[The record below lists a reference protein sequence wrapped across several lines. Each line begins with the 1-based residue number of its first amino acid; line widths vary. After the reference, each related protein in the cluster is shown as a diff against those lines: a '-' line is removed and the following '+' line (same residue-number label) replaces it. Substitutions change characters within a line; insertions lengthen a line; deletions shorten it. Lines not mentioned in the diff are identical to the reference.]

1 MLHSQDRKSSA
12 QSYRALTFITASLLL
27 LATSACGQGQRDIQS
42 VDSTTQL
49 QTQLFEQYAQDAH
62 RQLGLL
68 VADSHDTLEADQLVN
83 SYYREGQPWVW
94 MNDPRL
100 LGEADSLVSYLRQ
113 QVPAMGFDPNVFLLD
128 SIGCD
133 LDSLQTIRPDS
144 LTQPAALLARL
155 ELNLSKMYLRYAS
168 GQHFGFT
175 NPYRMF
181 TRHNFDIEL
190 QQADSMF
197 VVQALTQVDAGQPLA
212 HLRSLEPTDSIYY
225 ILRDSMQADSTE
237 KGRQR
242 LLVNMERRRW
252 RATDSIADGQRH
264 VFVNIAAQHLWA
276 IGPDSVQQMR
286 ICCGKPSTKT
296 PLLHSKINKVEVNPE
311 WGIPMSIIRGE
322 VSGHAGDSA
331 YFARHNYYV
340 TNRSG
345 QHVNPA
351 NLSRQDMASGQYSV
365 RQRSGAGNSLGR
377 LIFRFPNKFSVYLH
391 DTNSR
396 GAFNRDRR
404 TISHGCV
411 RVQHPFDMA
420 CFVLADADDWML
432 DRIRLSIDY
441 KPQTERGK
449 QYKRE
454 HPGAIRLVSNA
465 PVDPQVPVHIEYY
478 TQLPNPKTGKMETW
492 GDPYS
497 YDPLILKAIKPFMP

>member
-1 MLHSQDRKSSA
+1 M
-12 QSYRALTFITASLLL
+12 TFIITSLLL
-27 LATSACGQGQRDIQS
+27 LTTSACGQGQRS
-42 VDSTTQL
+42 VQTIDSLLQL
-49 QTQLFEQYAQDAH
+49 QAQLFDQYAQDAH

-68 VADSHDTLEADQLVN
+68 VADNHDSLETDPLVY
-83 SYYREGQPWVW
+83 SYYREGRPWVW
-94 MNDPRL
+94 MNDGRL
-100 LGEADSLVSYLRQ
+100 LNDAYSLVSYLRQ
-113 QVPAMGFDPNVFLLD
+113 QVPAMGFAPNVFLLD
-128 SIGCD
+128 SISHD
-133 LDSLQTIRPDS
+133 LDSLQVNMLDS
-144 LTQPAALLARL
+144 ITQPAALLARL
-155 ELNLSKMYLRYAS
+155 ELNLSKMYLRYAA

-175 NPYRMF
+175 DPYRLF
-181 TRHNFDIEL
+181 TRHNFDIAL

-197 VVQALTQVDAGQPLA
+197 VEQALTQVDAGRALE
-212 HLRSLEPTDSIYY
+212 HLRTLEPTDSIYY
-225 ILRDSMQADSTE
+225 LLRDSMQADSTDT
-237 KGRQR
+237 GRQR

-252 RATDSIADGQRH
+252 RATDTIADGQRH
-264 VFVNIAAQHLWA
+264 VFVNIASQNLWA

-286 ICCGKPSTKT
+286 ICCGKPATKT

-345 QHVNPA
+345 QRVDPA
-351 NLSRQDMASGQYSV
+351 TLTRQQMASGQYSV

-396 GAFNRDRR
+396 SAFNRDRR

-420 CFVLADADDWML
+420 RFVLADADDWML

-441 KPQTERGK
+441 KPVTERGK

-454 HPGAIRLVSNA
+454 HAGQAIRLVSNA

-478 TQLPNPKTGKMETW
+478 TLFPNPKTGKMETW